1 MKKDLFTYV
10 SGLYVPV
17 AMKEEHKEL
26 LNKIARGLVIPFIGD
41 ERGVCIP
48 IIELKTAGNGDRKTF
63 KGFERLYCDTGK
75 MGKAVGL
82 IAVRPR
88 AVSNSVPVRFKYR
101 AYRYLLIKGE

>member
-1 MKKDLFTYV
+1 MKQDLFTYV

-17 AMKEEHKEL
+17 AMREEHNEL
-26 LNKIARGLVIPFIGD
+26 LDKIARGIVIPFSGD
-41 ERGVCIP
+41 ERGVYIP

-75 MGKAVGL
+75 MGKSVGL
-82 IAVRPR
+82 IAVRAR

-101 AYRYLLIKGE
+101 AYKYLLIKGE

>member
-1 MKKDLFTYV
+1 MDKELFDYV
-10 SGLYVPV
+10 NGLYVPA
-17 AMKEEHKEL
+17 AMKEKQKEL
-26 LNKIARGLVIPFIGD
+26 LDKIARGIVIPFTGD
-41 ERGVCIP
+41 EWGVCIP

-63 KGFERLYCDTGK
+63 KGFEPLYCLTGK

-88 AVSNSVPVRFKYR
+88 AVSNGVPVRFKYR